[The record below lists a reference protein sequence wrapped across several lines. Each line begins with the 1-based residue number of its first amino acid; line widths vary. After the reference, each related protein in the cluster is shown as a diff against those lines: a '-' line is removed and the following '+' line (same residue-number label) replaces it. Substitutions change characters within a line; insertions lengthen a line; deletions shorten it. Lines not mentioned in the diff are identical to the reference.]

1 MQQYLLH
8 DVTLIVAVRVVERDR
23 DRGDDSNR
31 YGKSKISIIFP

>member
-8 DVTLIVAVRVVERDR
+8 VIVIVAVRVVERDR